1 MPSVAT
7 VLAGDAKEQSL
18 RLASAVVVRQ
28 DGVLLTAYHVVK
40 DAREVQ
46 IKLKNGETYDDVA
59 LLGVDQRRDIAAL
72 RVSATNLPTLP
83 IASLDRVKPGM
94 AVYSVSQA
102 AALPW
107 TASSGL
113 ISAVRMA
120 DEVPGT
126 GAGYRLLQFTAPVS
140 PGSSGGL
147 LVDSSGRLLGIIVG
161 AAPDGQN
168 LNFAVPIESVIGLAN
183 MRAGTAFSSGS
194 SLELPRTAIVSAA
207 NKPRAGIDVQGP
219 EKSEPISSRDPEVIL
234 RQFRTIYV
242 RSKTVWMKDEVIKNA
257 LRQTPE
263 FKSLGLVI
271 VENAKVAD
279 ALLVTDRVLFT
290 WDFTYSLSHQNT
302 SIVLASGKFTQI
314 DGITAANTIAKDVLK
329 RVKAARAPVVE
340 KSADKDQPK
349 N

>member
-194 SLELPRTAIVSAA
+194 SLELLRTATVSAA